1 MWLQTA
7 WAVSPN
13 HTDGAVLFTKYAIL
27 CLILT
32 KLLRTEHDIEFF
44 AWMHVIGCFIWGWT
58 AYTSNFGGRL
68 EIVLGPGVDDSNL
81 LGGHLVT
88 GVAFAGFLFLG
99 STGLRRWV
107 ALGVLPF
114 ILNGIIMTA
123 SRSALVALVMA
134 GAASLVI
141 GPRGKRLAITV
152 CGVLGCVLFLNL
164 AQSDLFWERA
174 GTLLES
180 DQEKMDESAA
190 SRFVIAEANWR
201 MFLDHPFGLGH
212 RGNEEISP
220 EYLPSEV
227 LTDTG
232 VGRRVRSAHNTVMAI
247 LADHGIVGILITAA
261 LGLWVLKALWDLRP
275 VNGPAPGK
283 IGHLR
288 AAVGTSFV
296 ALATSGMFVNLLKAE
311 VLIWLLALLAG
322 LQALSTNVR
331 TSGLRVNSTPSPR
344 NQQLRPLAGAAPTGR
359 QARS

>member
-1 MWLQTA
+1 MPTLALPAIADARIAKDVAPPPNAGGDRAAHPEIGPSPWPFRLLAAFAGWMWLQTA

-141 GPRGKRLAITV
+141 GPRGKRLAITLSNPWWACHV
-152 CGVLGCVLFLNL
+152 APPPNGRRLFKRP
-164 AQSDLFWERA
+164 A
-174 GTLLES
+174 T
-180 DQEKMDESAA
+180 SAA
-190 SRFVIAEANWR
+190 VCE
-201 MFLDHPFGLGH
+201 
-212 RGNEEISP
+212 
-220 EYLPSEV
+220 
-227 LTDTG
+227 
-232 VGRRVRSAHNTVMAI
+232 
-247 LADHGIVGILITAA
+247 
-261 LGLWVLKALWDLRP
+261 
-275 VNGPAPGK
+275 
-283 IGHLR
+283 
-288 AAVGTSFV
+288 
-296 ALATSGMFVNLLKAE
+296 
-311 VLIWLLALLAG
+311 
-322 LQALSTNVR
+322 
-331 TSGLRVNSTPSPR
+331 
-344 NQQLRPLAGAAPTGR
+344 
-359 QARS
+359 